1 MSELELT
8 QISKDIKGILNNIYK
23 NDKLKIITSLCHDI
37 ENKYSIY
44 IDDDT
49 KEEYIKKFV
58 GILNKKKQPKCNK
71 IDVDKDFA
79 ILGSGGA
86 AISIAYTLAQS
97 HVPSLSIICRDYD
110 KGKHIKFLIKRDF
123 PDVDIY
129 VNNLFIPLFFF
140 AEIRNTDS
148 SILEEDIDRSD
159 LVLTNIL

>member
-71 IDVDKDFA
+71 IDVDNNNVINLTGKEPRQ
-79 ILGSGGA
+79 GSPLKRYNIYKEKIGVTVGELLKEYKNELR
-86 AISIAYTLAQS
+86 ISDIKYDLRNNYIY
-97 HVPSLSIICRDYD
+97 LS
-110 KGKHIKFLIKRDF
+110 
-123 PDVDIY
+123 
-129 VNNLFIPLFFF
+129 
-140 AEIRNTDS
+140 
-148 SILEEDIDRSD
+148 
-159 LVLTNIL
+159 

>member
-37 ENKYSIY
+37 ENKYNIY

-71 IDVDKDFA
+71 IDVDNNNIINLTGKEPRQ
-79 ILGSGGA
+79 GSPLKRYKIYKEKIGVTVGELLKEYKNELR
-86 AISIAYTLAQS
+86 ISDIKYDLRNNYIY
-97 HVPSLSIICRDYD
+97 LS
-110 KGKHIKFLIKRDF
+110 
-123 PDVDIY
+123 
-129 VNNLFIPLFFF
+129 
-140 AEIRNTDS
+140 
-148 SILEEDIDRSD
+148 
-159 LVLTNIL
+159 

>member
-71 IDVDKDFA
+71 IDVDNNSQTA
-79 ILGSGGA
+79 IKYSIRSIPTLMIIKNGAVQAQHIGA
-86 AISIAYTLAQS
+86 ASKSQIQE
-97 HVPSLSIICRDYD
+97 
-110 KGKHIKFLIKRDF
+110 
-123 PDVDIY
+123 
-129 VNNLFIPLFFF
+129 FI
-140 AEIRNTDS
+140 NQ
-148 SILEEDIDRSD
+148 
-159 LVLTNIL
+159 NI